1 MAVAVPVDVKAGALV
16 STVRERA
23 AELVDTLPAASVAIV
38 VIAVL
43 PSESAALVGT
53 VKLQLPSSFV
63 VVEPRDEPSAKS
75 STELLASA
83 VPVKVG
89 VESPVRLSEEE

>member
-1 MAVAVPVDVKAGALV
+1 MPVDVKAGALV
-16 STVRERA
+16 STVMVRA
-23 AELVDTLPAASVAIV
+23 AEPSEVFSAESVATA

-63 VVEPRDEPSAKS
+63 VVLPSDEPPAKS
-75 STELLASA
+75 STELLASV